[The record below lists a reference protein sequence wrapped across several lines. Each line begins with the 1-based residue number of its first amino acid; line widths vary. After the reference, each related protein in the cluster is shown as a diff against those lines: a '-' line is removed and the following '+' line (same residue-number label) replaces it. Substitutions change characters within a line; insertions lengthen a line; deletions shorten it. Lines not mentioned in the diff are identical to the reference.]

1 MITFD
6 ASLLTAYYNAKA
18 GITSSGDG
26 SGAAGGTTGTG
37 GGALNQTNSPTG
49 VATAPR
55 APWAVNSKMPQE
67 DDLVSQVLLGHRFIN
82 PNAVTSDVA
91 GASADYNKLF
101 TLYQGLNALE
111 GLATKA
117 QDTKTSAN
125 QLAEIKRRF
134 TAGMSEVQSYI
145 QGTKYDHVT
154 LTEGT
159 LTQELKSSVGVP
171 KTNATYN
178 GPTVA
183 SGSPT
188 TSVKAFE
195 GEVKFSV
202 QVKKVGT
209 ATPFTID
216 YDLSEM
222 GATPRTMSNVVN
234 YLNTKLKA
242 DGLATKFAVNRVAA
256 QPTTTTI
263 NGKTVTTS
271 TGQDSYGLQI
281 KGASY
286 EALTFSA
293 AKTADSVYVVQSTG
307 DPNKKVTTPVKPT
320 TSTDDTS
327 TTDTTTPPKPTV
339 TSQLI
344 KFQTDTSGGAAI
356 NPTDAPSDPISK
368 VGNSY
373 WVAGEAEQ
381 TALPDTVADVQ
392 DNGSLPK
399 TIANALQTVAGP
411 DGSVYVLANID
422 GTTSNQEIKGTQ
434 DVALMK
440 YDSAGKL
447 VFTRTLGAANSASGL
462 TMAVSADGKVAI
474 AGSVTGALDVSATT
488 TQTYKDSTGKV
499 LGTSTTTVNQ
509 SVNGAS
515 ASVSDSFVSVYDA
528 GGVEQWTQRR
538 GGTGSDEA
546 TAVAFGADG
555 SVYVGGRTQSTMPGA
570 AGTAGGWDG
579 YLSGYSATG
588 KVEFTNQ
595 FGTTGTDGVSGIVVN
610 GSDVYTSGIE
620 NGDAVVRS
628 FNVTSTTGSITT
640 VDPATGKMVTT
651 TGTKYTA
658 AQTAQRDLGG
668 IGGGSISGMSLY
680 NGKIYVGGSSGSD
693 KLLSATGTATKAYS
707 GGYDAFALEVDANL
721 SSTASDKVAYYGGAG
736 VEKNAKVQFA
746 SGKAWIAGQTT
757 GDIAGTTK
765 IKSNDAYLARLNI
778 DTGTVEYQ
786 TRYSG
791 ADGMVQPG
799 GIAVS
804 QNSSS
809 VLDKLGLPMGTIQY
823 TDSNLVVS
831 GTSTRA
837 GDQFYMVDP
846 DTGVR
851 KTITIDA
858 NETLDTLAK
867 KITRASSY
875 KLNVS
880 VTSKL
885 GTPPTSQLDIKP
897 SNSSSKMEFVSGPAG
912 RDALAGL
919 GIDPGIVSS
928 TANQAMDAKA
938 ADYLKSQKQMGLNFD
953 TSLDLNSPASIKD
966 TIASLQKTMKNVQLA
981 YNYLKYGDPQAV
993 DSKSKGTNAN
1003 GQAPAYLTNQIANL
1017 NVGLQRLLG
1026 TA

>member
-1 MITFD
+1 VISFD
-6 ASLLTAYYNAKA
+6 SSLLVAYYNAKA
-18 GITSSGDG
+18 GVTASGDG
-26 SGAAGGTTGTG
+26 SSATGASGS
-37 GGALNQTNSPTG
+37 ALDPTNSPTG

-55 APWAVNSKMPQE
+55 APWAVNSPMPQE
-67 DDLVSQVLLGHRFIN
+67 DALVSQVLLGHRFIN
-82 PNAVTSDVA
+82 PSAVTSDVT

-101 TLYQGLNALE
+101 SLYQGLNALE

-117 QDTKTSAN
+117 QDTHTSTN

-134 TAGMSEVQSYI
+134 SAGLTEVQSYI
-145 QGTKYDHVT
+145 QDTKYDHVS
-154 LTEGT
+154 LTQGT

-171 KTNATYN
+171 KTNATYT
-178 GPTVA
+178 GPAIA
-183 SGSPT
+183 SGSAAA
-188 TSVKAFE
+188 SVKAFE
-195 GEVKFSV
+195 GDVKFSV
-202 QVKKVGT
+202 AVKKVGT
-209 ATPFTID
+209 ATPFNID

-222 GATPRTMSNVVN
+222 GSTPRTMSNVVN

-242 DGLATKFAVNRVAA
+242 DGLNTKFAVSRTPA
-256 QPTTTTI
+256 QPTTTTV

-271 TGQDSYGLQI
+271 AGQDSYSLQI

-293 AKTADSVYVVQSTG
+293 PKTADSVYVVQSTG
-307 DPNKKVTTPVKPT
+307 DPNKKVTTTAKPT
-320 TSTDDTS
+320 TDG
-327 TTDTTTPPKPTV
+327 TDTTSSTTTTPKPTV

-344 KFQTDTSGGAAI
+344 KFQTDTSGGTTI
-356 NPTDAPSDPISK
+356 TDPNAAPSDPISK
-368 VGNSY
+368 VGNTY
-373 WVAGEAEQ
+373 WVDGEAQ
-381 TALPDTVADVQ
+381 QVKLPDTVAEVQ

-399 TIANALQTVAGP
+399 TISNALQTIAGP
-411 DGSVYVLANID
+411 DGSVYVLANVD
-422 GTTSNQEIKGTQ
+422 GATSGQDIKGNQ

-474 AGSVTGALDVSATT
+474 AGSVTGALDVSNTT
-488 TQTYKDSTGKV
+488 TQIYKDSTGKV
-499 LGTSTTTVNQ
+499 LGTATTTVNQ
-509 SVNGAS
+509 SVNGANP
-515 ASVSDSFVSVYDA
+515 SVSDSFVSVFDA
-528 GGVEQWTQRR
+528 SGVEQWTQRR
-538 GGTGSDEA
+538 GGTGADEA

-570 AGTAGGWDG
+570 SGSIGGWDG
-579 YLSGYSATG
+579 YVSGYSATG
-588 KVEFTNQ
+588 KFEFTNQ
-595 FGTTGTDGVSGIVVN
+595 IGTTGTDAVSGIVVD
-610 GSDVYTSGIE
+610 GSNVYTSSIE

-628 FNVTSTTGSITT
+628 FNVTSA
-640 VDPATGKMVTT
+640 PVTT
-651 TGTKYTA
+651 TTTDPKTGQPVTTTTTKFTA

-668 IGGGSISGMSLY
+668 MGGGSISGMSLY
-680 NGKIYVGGSSGSD
+680 NGKIYLGGSSGSD
-693 KLLSATGTATKAYS
+693 KLLSTTGTTTKGYS

-721 SSTASDKVAYYGGAG
+721 SSTGSDKVAYYGGAG
-736 VEKNAKVQFA
+736 IEKGAEVQF
-746 SGKAWIAGQTT
+746 SNGKAWIAGQTT

-765 IKSNDAYLARLNI
+765 IAAKDAYLARLNI

-791 ADGMVQPG
+791 ADGTVQPG

-831 GTSTRA
+831 GTSVRA

-846 DTGVR
+846 DTNVR
-851 KTITIDA
+851 KTITIDG

-867 KITRASSY
+867 KITRASGY
-875 KLNVS
+875 KLSVS

-897 SNSSSKMEFVSGPAG
+897 ANSTSKMEFVAGPAG
-912 RDALAGL
+912 RDALSSL
-919 GIDPGIVSS
+919 GIDAGIVSS
-928 TANQAMDAKA
+928 SANTAMDAKS

-953 TSLDLNSPASIKD
+953 NSLNLNSPASIKD
-966 TIASLQKTMKNVQLA
+966 AIDSLQKTMKNVQLA
-981 YNYLKYGDPQAV
+981 YNYLKYGDPQAS
-993 DSKSKGTNAN
+993 DSKSKGTNA
-1003 GQAPAYLTNQIANL
+1003 GGPPPAYLTNQIANL
-1017 NVGLQRLLG
+1017 NAGLQRLLG
-1026 TA
+1026 SA